1 MLYRVYAIWSRVLQ
15 DACMYAPF
23 GSFALLQSNETTHLT
38 SAVEYLSL
46 HLQLTKH

>member
-1 MLYRVYAIWSRVLQ
+1 
-15 DACMYAPF
+15 MYAPF

-46 HLQLTKH
+46 HLQLTNH